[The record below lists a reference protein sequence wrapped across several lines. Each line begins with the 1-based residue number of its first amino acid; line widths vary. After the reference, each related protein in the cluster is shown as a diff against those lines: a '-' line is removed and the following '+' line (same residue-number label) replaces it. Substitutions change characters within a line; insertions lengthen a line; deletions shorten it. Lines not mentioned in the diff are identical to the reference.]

1 MSEEYTKH
9 VWHLPIGQWY
19 TQKVLKESEQRM
31 FIRDFAN
38 RDENAIN
45 HWEVWTNAQKEE
57 WEQAHADDTGEVY
70 E

>member
-1 MSEEYTKH
+1 MEYEKH

-19 TQKVLKESEQRM
+19 TQKTLNSGESRM
-31 FIRDFAN
+31 FARDLAN

-45 HWEVWTNAQKEE
+45 NWEVWTNQQKEE
-57 WEQAHADDTGEVY
+57 WEQAHADDSGEVY